1 MRRLAAI
8 LCDLFRPAEVAVC
21 RNIRFTNKNNK
32 SPFSFDYPSPT
43 KYIHLSIHVP
53 SPIQLIGT
61 STEKMA
67 EVLIYLH
74 RCHLDVLKVV
84 GDVQAPL
91 QALHS
96 SADQVFP

>member
-8 LCDLFRPAEVAVC
+8 LCDLFRPAEVAATTKV
-21 RNIRFTNKNNK
+21 
-32 SPFSFDYPSPT
+32 PFLLITPPPPT

-61 STEKMA
+61 STEKME

-84 GDVQAPL
+84 GDVPAPL
-91 QALHS
+91 QVLHRLS
-96 SADQVFP
+96 